1 VHVVVPTTVR
11 LPSVFGE
18 YSFVFVRFRIPIY
31 SVTVFA
37 TAFSAPAPVFG
48 KKMVTKMG
56 EVVSCPFPFVFI
68 PMCWSG
74 APPNLL
80 TATVV
85 GDPSDGNSHVR
96 EHRTLACQI

>member
-1 VHVVVPTTVR
+1 VHVVVPTTVW

-48 KKMVTKMG
+48 KKNG
-56 EVVSCPFPFVFI
+56 NENGRGSFPPVPIRFH
-68 PMCWSG
+68 PY
-74 APPNLL
+74 
-80 TATVV
+80 V
-85 GDPSDGNSHVR
+85 GRGYDSIDR
-96 EHRTLACQI
+96 